1 MEMTRRRF
9 ASTISFF
16 ARPASRSPCCTV
28 WTIRRNSL
36 IGMRASAAIL
46 AISPRKFLISSRCFL
61 ANSFQPFALTLDTQ
75 SNPTYWLA
83 DRERQYALRKKPPG
97 KLLQSAHAVDR
108 EYRVM
113 HALRDTEVP
122 TATMYALCED
132 DSVIGTSFF
141 VMEYVQGR
149 IFWNVQ
155 LPELEPGER
164 DAIYDEL
171 ARVLAAIHSVDLEA
185 TGLSDYGRPD
195 AYVARQVS
203 RWTKQYLASQTDD
216 IEQMNALIEWLP
228 ANIPDDEATALVHGD
243 YRLDNLIFHPTE
255 SRALAVID
263 WELSTLGHPLSDLAY
278 ACMLYDVMLPKI
290 GGLAGVDFEQTGIP
304 TQDAFVAR
312 YCELVGRDSVPDL
325 QYYKAFSLFRLAAIA
340 QGVYKRS
347 LDGNASSTEAQMFG
361 AAVPHLATIACALP
375 PIS

>member
-1 MEMTRRRF
+1 MPPVPPKNAGPVREAHRF
-9 ASTISFF
+9 DE
-16 ARPASRSPCCTV
+16 ARLDAWMIDNVEGYSG
-28 WTIRRNSL
+28 SL
-36 IGMRASAAIL
+36 QVSQFKGG
-46 AISPRKFLISSRCFL
+46 
-61 ANSFQPFALTLDTQ
+61 Q

-113 HALRDTEVP
+113 RALGETDVP

-132 DSVIGTSFF
+132 DSVIGTPFF

-155 LPELEPGER
+155 LPDLEPQER
-164 DAIYDEL
+164 GAIYDEL
-171 ARVLAAIHSVDLEA
+171 ARVLAAIHSVNLDA
-185 TGLSDYGRPD
+185 VGLSDYGRPD
-195 AYVARQVS
+195 AYVARQVK
-203 RWTKQYLASQTDD
+203 RWTEQYLASQTADVGP
-216 IEQMNALIEWLP
+216 MNTLIDWLP

-255 SRALAVID
+255 PRALAVID

-278 ACMLYDVMLPKI
+278 TCMLYDVMLPKI
-290 GGLAGVDFEQTGIP
+290 GGLAGVNFQKTGIP
-304 TQDAFVAR
+304 PEDAFVAR
-312 YCELVGRDSVPDL
+312 YCELVGREGVPDL
-325 QYYKAFSLFRLAAIA
+325 NYYKAFSIFRLAAIA

-347 LDGNASSTEAQMFG
+347 LDGNASSTEAAMFG
-361 AAVPHLATIACALP
+361 AAVPHLAGIGCRLAG
-375 PIS
+375 IG